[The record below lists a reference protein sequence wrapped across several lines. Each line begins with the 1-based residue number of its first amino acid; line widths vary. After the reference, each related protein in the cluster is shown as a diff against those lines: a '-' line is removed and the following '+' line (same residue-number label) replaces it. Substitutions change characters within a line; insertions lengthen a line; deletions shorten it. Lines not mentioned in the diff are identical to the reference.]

1 MKIDLYLEGYTVREV
16 IKGVVKGKRF
26 NVPRSIVRMNSENKK
41 CSSAA
46 PWSGNT
52 EGKPS
57 SDSFIDWHSHTY
69 ELDNDYYENPDDYSY
84 DD

>member
-16 IKGVVKGKRF
+16 LRGVVKGKRSDAPLAIIQS
-26 NVPRSIVRMNSENKK
+26 NTRTRK
-41 CSSAA
+41 CSCAA

-57 SDSFIDWHSHTY
+57 SDSFIEWHSKTY